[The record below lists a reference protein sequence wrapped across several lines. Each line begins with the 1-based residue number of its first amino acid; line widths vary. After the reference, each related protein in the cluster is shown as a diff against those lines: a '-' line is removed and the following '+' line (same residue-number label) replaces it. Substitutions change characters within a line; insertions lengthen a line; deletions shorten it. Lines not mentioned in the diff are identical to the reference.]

1 MRVLVTGNCGF
12 IGFHF
17 SNFLLKKNYK
27 VYGIDSINNYYD
39 IKLKKNRLKLLNRY
53 KNFKFYNF
61 DITNKNKL
69 INFFDKIKIDYIINL
84 AAYAGVQYSLKYPD
98 LYFNTNEIGFYNI
111 LV

>member
-61 DITNKNKL
+61 DITNKNK
-69 INFFDKIKIDYIINL
+69 
-84 AAYAGVQYSLKYPD
+84 
-98 LYFNTNEIGFYNI
+98 
-111 LV
+111 